1 MKPIKLLVSAFG
13 PYADTMPEINF
24 EQFEDRGLFLIT
36 GDTGAGKTTIF
47 DAICFALYGITSGSF
62 RDTKNLRSEYAKDTT
77 PSFVDFY
84 FSHQGKQYHVWRQP
98 TYSRQKQRGSG
109 EIQEQEKAVLYEDGK
124 PPVEGLKQ
132 VNQAIKQLLHVDE
145 KQFKQIAMIAQGE
158 FWELLNT
165 KTEQRTEILRTIFM
179 TGAYKNIEYRLKDH
193 MDAGFGRK
201 RRAEESIIQYFDDV
215 VGAEELEEELNE
227 LQQQARNT
235 NSAWNLDEILD
246 AIGEV
251 ILFDRDVLASYETL
265 LEEAEKSLADT
276 QASLATAQ
284 TNNTILERLEKLQ
297 KEKQALDLRQQEIR
311 DIQQRL
317 SRQKAATRQVY
328 PAYKVWKL
336 KAKEVKG
343 TRNQIEENKRK
354 LADARTEAEKCS
366 LSLTA
371 AEERRS
377 VAEELQRKVDRINEE
392 EQKYRQRETLQQ
404 RLAFLEQTKR
414 SLTAKEE
421 QLAAAEEQ
429 LKQRILEL
437 RKLTADLREK
447 PSMLQAALMEGEV
460 MDQII
465 TRMTELLTV
474 EEKEYSERRQ
484 ELEKKQQAFLDARVC
499 YEAASQQASQA
510 ERVLEECRAG
520 ILAGHLTEGQ
530 KCPVCG
536 SLHHPE
542 PAVLPDRSIT
552 EEEFKHL
559 RERENALQEEKNRA
573 NLAAERAKT
582 SLEEYGA
589 KLHST
594 ITELLASPMLGETC
608 EEESLDRLFPHL
620 RTAYERMTE
629 KREENES
636 RVKSL
641 QKACKNL
648 EKGEADLEKA
658 QGEDSEHLAEEKHT
672 LDEQKRKT
680 DNELAAEMATLS
692 ALGDLSFTTWTE
704 AQAARQNA
712 AEAAKSILDAIERA
726 MEMKQKAD
734 EKVTALMASLD
745 TLSATL
751 QTQEEDEAKL
761 LETAKKVS
769 KEFQFSS
776 SDEMNSMVVTEDYIA
791 QTEQTITDY
800 LQAVT
805 TNAAWL
811 EQAAEDAK
819 GRVWIDMDALQA
831 KYAEQKRGVESNRVM
846 VNLLQNRI
854 RTNEEKRGKISA
866 QRAEYES
873 AQKEYTIARRLYDLV
888 RGTTRNGK
896 ITLEQYIQAAGF
908 DSIIA
913 AANRRLLP
921 MSDGQYELYRQEES
935 LGKQSNNFLD
945 LVVLDNYT
953 GHRRPVGNL
962 SGGESF
968 KASLSLAL
976 GLSDTVSMH
985 QGGVQMDAL
994 FIDEGFGTL
1003 DRRSIDN
1010 AMDILVNLSSANKLV
1025 GVISHRE
1032 ELKTSIP
1039 QQIKVEKLR
1048 DGSRITVDTG
1058 M

>member
-1 MKPIKLLVSAFG
+1 MKPIKLLISAFG

-98 TYSRQKQRGSG
+98 TYSRHKQRGSG

-594 ITELLASPMLGETC
+594 ITELLTSPMLGETC

-680 DNELAAEMATLS
+680 DNELAAEMATFS

-712 AEAAKSILDAIERA
+712 AGAAKSILDAIERA

-761 LETAKKVS
+761 LETAEKVS
-769 KEFQFSS
+769 KEFQFPS
-776 SDEMNSMVVTEDYIA
+776 SDEMNRMVVTEDYIA

-831 KYAEQKRGVESNRVM
+831 KYAEQKRGVESNRAM